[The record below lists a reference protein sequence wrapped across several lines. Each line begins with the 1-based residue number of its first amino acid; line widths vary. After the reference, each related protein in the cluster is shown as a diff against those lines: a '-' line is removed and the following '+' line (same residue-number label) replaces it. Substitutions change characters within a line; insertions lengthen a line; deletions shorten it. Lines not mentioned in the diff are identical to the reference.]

1 MNTSEHIFPEQVI
14 LSPGQPAP
22 RLLTLPHPDHD
33 LDPSVWASAR
43 VMLVGLLMIA
53 PLLFGAVQSWAWGGI
68 TALAVAL
75 LLLWGIGSTQRGAIR
90 VLWSPLVIPIVATA
104 ILAATQMVGGA
115 SQDYIATREAFIKLI
130 TYGILF
136 FITQQL
142 YLSASAKVWR
152 ITGMAVVTYM
162 FGMAVFAMVQYFASP
177 GLLYGR
183 LAESNSV
190 FGPYVNHGNY
200 AGLMEMLI
208 PIALTFTIALRWKH
222 FAKAFVLFLT
232 FLSVVSVFL
241 SGSRAGL
248 VSMAIEFG
256 MVAVVLIWSRSN
268 QRQLVLAGMVA
279 VCLAVGV
286 SYWLDPGEVWGR
298 WQQMASRPELA
309 LGNRQTIALDTLRMT
324 RDHLGHGVGL
334 GAFQTAYTPYQTVA
348 TALSI
353 DYAHNDYLQ
362 FIAETGV
369 WGLVLLPLS
378 LALFFVLA
386 FRHLHQRLHY
396 PQGWLQLGAAV
407 GVCGLLVHSF
417 SEFNLHIPAN
427 AAWFSFLLAIA
438 TLPISHAHHGR
449 RSHGQS

>member
-1 MNTSEHIFPEQVI
+1 MNTSEHILAEQVI
-14 LSPGQPAP
+14 LTPGQPAP
-22 RLLTLPHPDHD
+22 SLLTLPRPKQD
-33 LDPSVWASAR
+33 LDPSVWALAR

-53 PLLFGAVQSWAWGGI
+53 SLLFGAVQSWAWGGI
-68 TALAVAL
+68 TAVAVAV
-75 LLLWGIGSTQRGAIR
+75 LLLWGIGSARRGSIR
-90 VLWSPLVIPIVATA
+90 VLWSPLLIPIVATA
-104 ILAATQMVGGA
+104 ILAATQMLGGA

-136 FITQQL
+136 FVTQQL
-142 YLSASAKVWR
+142 YLSAPSKVWR
-152 ITGMAVVTYM
+152 LTGIAVVSYM
-162 FGMAVFAMVQYFASP
+162 FGMALFAVVQYFASP

-208 PIALTFTIALRWKH
+208 PIALAFTIALRWKH
-222 FAKAFVLFLT
+222 PAKLFVLFLI
-232 FLSVVSVFL
+232 FMSVVSVFL

-248 VSMAIEFG
+248 VSLACEFG
-256 MVAVVLIWSRSN
+256 IVAVVLIRSRSN
-268 QRQLVLAGMVA
+268 QRQLVLTGMVA

-286 SYWLDPGEVWGR
+286 FYWLDPGEVWGR

-309 LGNRQTIALDTLRMT
+309 LGNRQTIALDTMRMT

-334 GAFQTAYTPYQTVA
+334 GAFQTAYTPYQTLA

-369 WGLVLLPLS
+369 CGMVLLPVS
-378 LALFFVLA
+378 LALFFVLG
-386 FRHLHQRLHY
+386 FCHLHERLHY
-396 PQGWLQLGAAV
+396 PQGWLQFGAAV
-407 GVCGLLVHSF
+407 GVCGLLLHSL

-427 AAWFSFLLAIA
+427 AAWFSFLLGIA
-438 TLPISHAHHGR
+438 TLPLPHAYSR
-449 RSHGQS
+449 RSNGQS